1 LAKASKNKA
10 LINSC
15 FACQKSAR
23 GKEAVDLL
31 GQKESVVGSMPGGSR
46 WRLAWLRRRLLLTTW
61 KVGNCE
67 GSDNNAVVLVLLE
80 LKLLLKE
87 MLC

>member
-1 LAKASKNKA
+1 
-10 LINSC
+10 
-15 FACQKSAR
+15 
-23 GKEAVDLL
+23 
-31 GQKESVVGSMPGGSR
+31 MPVGSR

-80 LKLLLKE
+80 VKLLLKE